1 MSEVHGGQECAE
13 IRHTAAHSLDTEKV
27 GHGFF
32 FFKCAIPNRCNLR
45 NRGLRDVHIHIH
57 IHLYCS
63 KHDVYSDSPPKTNT
77 SAGPESLLD

>member
-1 MSEVHGGQECAE
+1 MIDKKECAE
-13 IRHTAAHSLDTEKV
+13 MRHNAARSLDTEKV

-32 FFKCAIPNRCNLR
+32 FLRCNTESLYNLR

-57 IHLYCS
+57 IHLHYS
-63 KHDVYSDSPPKTNT
+63 KHDVYSDSPPKTNA